1 MLMSIPVI
9 SPIEITIPRDSG
21 ARLLP
26 AGAASEEQEPDYIV
40 QELSPQAL
48 PAPETVQEAVQES
61 VLGPAVAAL
70 DEIEHA
76 TAVSEYH
83 EFEWW
88 RTRISTIRLALDE
101 QR

>member
-1 MLMSIPVI
+1 MLMSIPII

-26 AGAASEEQEPDYIV
+26 AGAAGEEQEQEPDYTV

-48 PAPETVQEAVQES
+48 SAPEAVPE
-61 VLGPAVAAL
+61 PAMAAL
-70 DEIEHA
+70 NEIEHA

-83 EFEWW
+83 DFEWW
-88 RTRISTIRLALDE
+88 RTRISTIRLALE
-101 QR
+101 GQL

>member
-1 MLMSIPVI
+1 MSIPVI
-9 SPIEITIPRDSG
+9 SPIEITISHDLG

-26 AGAASEEQEPDYIV
+26 AGAAGEEQEPDYTV

-48 PAPETVQEAVQES
+48 PAPEAVP
-61 VLGPAVAAL
+61 VPAVAAL
-70 DEIEHA
+70 NEIEHA

-83 EFEWW
+83 DFEWW
-88 RTRISTIRLALDE
+88 RTRISTIRSALEE

>member
-9 SPIEITIPRDSG
+9 SPIDVQIPRDSG

-26 AGAASEEQEPDYIV
+26 AGAAGEEQEPDYTV
-40 QELSPQAL
+40 QELSPPAL
-48 PAPETVQEAVQES
+48 PAPETAPEAVAE
-61 VLGPAVAAL
+61 PAIAAL
-70 DEIEHA
+70 NEIEHA

-83 EFEWW
+83 DFEWW
-88 RTRISTIRLALDE
+88 RTRISAIRLALDE